1 MPYFSW
7 EFCWKMRFKQKLQI
21 SLYFIQKFKEIF
33 RFFTFIH
40 FISRLYKLHTPQGV
54 HVTNTWSNLA
64 FWYKEH
70 PNKNMLYFGIETG
83 TPKSKYMFCKILHSQ
98 LNQSSWKGQPFFKR
112 IAATLQG
119 TIWIVMKKC
128 FQTKLYTFPKKE
140 LYLISDNN
148 AFPAWS
154 KHLEK
159 GMYFSKNPKR
169 MLQHFKGYCVL

>member
-1 MPYFSW
+1 
-7 EFCWKMRFKQKLQI
+7 
-21 SLYFIQKFKEIF
+21 
-33 RFFTFIH
+33 
-40 FISRLYKLHTPQGV
+40 V

-64 FWYKEH
+64 FWYKEN
-70 PNKNMLYFGIETG
+70 PNKNMLYLGIETETG
-83 TPKSKYMFCKILHSQ
+83 TPKSKYIFCKILHFPIQ
-98 LNQSSWKGQPFFKR
+98 LNQSSWKRHTYFKR

-148 AFPAWS
+148 ACPNWS

-159 GMYFSKNPKR
+159 GMYFSKDPKI
-169 MLQHFKGYCVL
+169 MLQHFKE